1 MISSMRSTI
10 KKHIDF
16 MMPENCATAKTSL
29 FIIKARKTIFP
40 NDARYGLVATK
51 KTFRF
56 AVQRNRAKRL
66 LRAWLIE
73 SESFLK
79 PDMDYIFIARTAI
92 LDASKESGVETIKN
106 ALKLLDK

>member
-1 MISSMRSTI
+1 MIDSMRSTI

-29 FIIKARKTIFP
+29 FIAKARTTIFP
-40 NDARYGLVATK
+40 NDARFGLIATK

-66 LRAWLIE
+66 LRVWLLENE
-73 SESFLK
+73 SLLK

-92 LDASKESGVETIKN
+92 LDASKESGIDTMKN
-106 ALKLLDK
+106 ALKSLDK